1 MGDLPHGKSQGTSS
15 SPPRD
20 FAMGPPWCWLWL
32 RAGAVGAGARH
43 RALVCPHVS
52 AVTDGHEQPSP
63 ATKVVTTVLIT
74 AELESKHVAAAGLA
88 RPPARGPPVA
98 APSLPQEHG
107 PISPGCTHPPQG
119 LPHSPRDHPTYVF
132 SSPRV
137 SPISPFSP
145 RAPGNFT
152 LYLLGYLLRSQG
164 LPPSPQGSSPD
175 PGGFTTY
182 P

>member
-63 ATKVVTTVLIT
+63 ATKVVTTVLVT

-107 PISPGCTHPPQG
+107 PISPGCSPPTSGFAPQPPGSPHICVQFSQG
-119 LPHSPRDHPTYVF
+119 LPHLPILPSCTRELHPIPTWVPPSFPGSP
-132 SSPRV
+132 
-137 SPISPFSP
+137 PISP
-145 RAPGNFT
+145 G
-152 LYLLGYLLRSQG
+152 LL
-164 LPPSPQGSSPD
+164 P
-175 PGGFTTY
+175 
-182 P
+182 